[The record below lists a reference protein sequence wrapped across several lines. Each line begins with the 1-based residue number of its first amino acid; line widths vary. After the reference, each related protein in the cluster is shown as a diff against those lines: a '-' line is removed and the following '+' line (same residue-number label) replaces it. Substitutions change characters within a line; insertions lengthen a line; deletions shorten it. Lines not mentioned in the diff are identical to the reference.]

1 MVREFLNILF
11 RKSDLIYGDIQ
22 DAKKSLQ
29 AFKDDYLS
37 GHFS

>member
-22 DAKKSLQ
+22 EDAKNPKKHLEMIIT
-29 AFKDDYLS
+29 
-37 GHFS
+37 